1 MTGGWPS
8 GCRPVDYDTFE
19 TTLRGPSR
27 RLTRCKYSMF
37 AYLDAGT
44 GSMIA
49 GAVAAG
55 AAGVATVGRM
65 AWYKVS
71 PKKRRSDSGKAE
83 GDVDAV
89 DDSGAAADES
99 VADAEAESAPTTEPV
114 SEA

>member
-1 MTGGWPS
+1 
-8 GCRPVDYDTFE
+8 
-19 TTLRGPSR
+19 
-27 RLTRCKYSMF
+27 MF

-71 PKKRRSDSGKAE
+71 PKKRRKD

-89 DDSGAAADES
+89 DDSAATSDETAADPEP
-99 VADAEAESAPTTEPV
+99 EAAPSTEPV

>member
-1 MTGGWPS
+1 M
-8 GCRPVDYDTFE
+8 
-19 TTLRGPSR
+19 L
-27 RLTRCKYSMF
+27 

-71 PKKRRSDSGKAE
+71 PKKKKAQDE
-83 GDVDAV
+83 AAEATSETTADDEAPAV
-89 DDSGAAADES
+89 E
-99 VADAEAESAPTTEPV
+99 DAEADAS
-114 SEA
+114 S

>member
-1 MTGGWPS
+1 
-8 GCRPVDYDTFE
+8 
-19 TTLRGPSR
+19 
-27 RLTRCKYSMF
+27 MF

-71 PKKRRSDSGKAE
+71 PKKRRSNPGEAD

-89 DDSGAAADES
+89 DDSAATSDETAADPEP
-99 VADAEAESAPTTEPV
+99 EAAPSTEPV

>member
-1 MTGGWPS
+1 M
-8 GCRPVDYDTFE
+8 
-19 TTLRGPSR
+19 L
-27 RLTRCKYSMF
+27 

-71 PKKRRSDSGKAE
+71 PKKKKAQDE
-83 GDVDAV
+83 AEATTETTEDDEATAV
-89 DDSGAAADES
+89 E
-99 VADAEAESAPTTEPV
+99 DAEADAS
-114 SEA
+114 S

>member
-1 MTGGWPS
+1 M
-8 GCRPVDYDTFE
+8 
-19 TTLRGPSR
+19 L
-27 RLTRCKYSMF
+27 

-71 PKKRRSDSGKAE
+71 PKKKKAQE
-83 GDVDAV
+83 AAD
-89 DDSGAAADES
+89 AAATDPADDEATDEAT
-99 VADAEAESAPTTEPV
+99 ADADADTS
-114 SEA
+114 S

>member
-1 MTGGWPS
+1 M
-8 GCRPVDYDTFE
+8 
-19 TTLRGPSR
+19 L
-27 RLTRCKYSMF
+27 

-71 PKKRRSDSGKAE
+71 PKKKKGQEAE
-83 GDVDAV
+83 ATAEMTENDAEPAETV
-89 DDSGAAADES
+89 E
-99 VADAEAESAPTTEPV
+99 DAEADAS
-114 SEA
+114 S

>member
-1 MTGGWPS
+1 
-8 GCRPVDYDTFE
+8 
-19 TTLRGPSR
+19 
-27 RLTRCKYSMF
+27 MF

-71 PKKRRSDSGKAE
+71 PKKRRNDTEDRDPGE
-83 GDVDAV
+83 RDGDVDAV
-89 DDSGAAADES
+89 DDSAATTDETADDSEP
-99 VADAEAESAPTTEPV
+99 EAALTTEPV